1 MYKLTL
7 PVAPTPT
14 GNVVWAAT
22 DSLKYGVYSNI
33 MTYPGLDLSAVAAH
47 NAYRNAVFTSVKT

>member
-14 GNVVWAAT
+14 DASVWAAT

-33 MTYPGLDLSAVAAH
+33 MTYPGLDVSAVAAH